1 MSPTERAT
9 GNGPQRVS
17 RRMVGNALLGRRKI
31 TRRKS
36 SFSGQPLQGEIK
48 IKDLSPCLVAT
59 HIEEKVTLRGI
70 VIRPPIVE

>member
-17 RRMVGNALLGRRKI
+17 RRVVGNALLGRRKI

-48 IKDLSPCLVAT
+48 DLSPCLVAT
-59 HIEEKVTLRGI
+59 HIEEKVTLHGI